1 MESSEVCDPP
11 VRLTGPSCVVTHCRQ
26 RVADRLAPALPS
38 TTFPQGYENPPG
50 FPQTHSLYDGLFTLD
65 WTHVTTFRSLSA
77 TTFRSIGGGWRF
89 TYALVVEDVMKKN
102 AHCWAA

>member
-1 MESSEVCDPP
+1 MPY
-11 VRLTGPSCVVTHCRQ
+11 
-26 RVADRLAPALPS
+26 ADRRRSPNHDS
-38 TTFPQGYENPPG
+38 RVKSKG
-50 FPQTHSLYDGLFTLD
+50 
-65 WTHVTTFRSLSA
+65 THVTTFRSLSA